1 MKVGF
6 SALTQSSY
14 HVIPHIQKQLM
25 VGIMEAGGIPVIC
38 RKVMDTRGLDSFVL
52 LNSLSLSIQKE
63 IFDNVPQYWTY
74 LLDSPV
80 HHAGWIW
87 LGPLAV
93 NYAVVDPGH
102 LKVLSLLNRKG
113 TFFPHGGDIHRFLP
127 WRERD
132 IDVLLTGTAPNLTQA
147 WQLLEDLPLEQQD
160 FTRDFIQEALGLPQ
174 QDLLQLFLSALR
186 QSGNN
191 MSVSDSMSVLTVADR
206 VIRGTHRMDFL
217 SAFSEFSMV
226 VAGEGWGE
234 IAMSPNHRWIGEIP
248 YNKVSSL
255 MSRAKIVLCPSCG
268 FTQGAHD
275 RILTAMGSGA
285 VPLTMPTPYLSKH
298 FQHGIHLAYFS
309 SVPEAVD
316 LARLILNGSHWGVVG
331 EAGHS
336 IVGESHSWRKRGQ
349 ELFALLQ
356 GAGDHDKKEEGLTTA
371 TPALAAPSL

>member
-14 HVIPHIQKQLM
+14 DVIPHIQKQLM
-25 VGIMEAGGIPVIC
+25 VGIREAGGTPITC

-52 LNSLSLSIQKE
+52 LNSLSLPIQKE
-63 IFDNVPQYWTY
+63 IFDNVPHYWTY

-80 HHAGWIW
+80 HHAAWIW

-93 NYAVVDPGH
+93 NYAVVDPAH
-102 LKVLSLLNRKG
+102 LNVLFLLNRKG
-113 TFFPHGGDIHRFLP
+113 TFFPHGGDIHRFRP

-132 IDVLLTGTAPNLTQA
+132 IDVLLTGTAPNLCQA

-160 FTRDFIQEALGLPQ
+160 FTRDFIQEALGIPQ
-174 QDLLQLFLSALR
+174 QDLLHLFLSALR

-191 MSVSDSMSVLTVADR
+191 MSVSDSMLVLTVADR
-206 VIRGTHRMDFL
+206 IVRGTHRMNL
-217 SAFSEFSMV
+217 MSAFSEFSMV
-226 VAGEGWGE
+226 VAGEGWGQTVL
-234 IAMSPNHRWIGEIP
+234 SPNHRWIGEIP

-255 MSRAKIVLCPSCG
+255 MSRAKIVLCPSSG

-285 VPLTMPTPYLSKH
+285 VPLTMPTPYLAKY
-298 FQHGIHLAYFS
+298 FQHGTHLAYFS

-331 EAGHS
+331 EAGHN
-336 IVGESHSWRKRGQ
+336 IVSESHSWRKRGQ

-371 TPALAAPSL
+371 TPGLTAPSL